1 MFKNSI
7 FENKKNFLSFLK
19 YGTINTYSSKGV
31 NSVNNKQILAALEIA
46 DHELRLIVGEFFN
59 TRFNVIKVERVQCSG
74 VESGQIID
82 SPLVSETIK
91 KMVASASEKIGA
103 KIEKVLLCVPSIDAE
118 RIGVKVNV
126 RVDSID
132 KKITILD
139 IRNAVKKAMSTPIDE
154 QYALINAVCV
164 RYTCNGITTRRRPV
178 GEIAEELTVHL
189 DLLCASRQIAFD
201 YVTCVE
207 NAKLQILDISLDS
220 FAVAKEACLFEQAVD
235 QNIIVLK
242 LERESTAMALLHE
255 GRFASCDV
263 ISQGMGSWI
272 AKVTDQVHLPLDIS
286 SRLVN
291 FNGRIRPESCKTSP
305 IYIWSMD
312 GVTSTISEQEL
323 CDMMSVPAEKWIEE
337 IRAASEPIIASGKTT
352 VVLTGEGAEIEG
364 LAEALSTTLGCTVKR
379 YFPETLG
386 VRSSALTSVLGMFY
400 VYADTRMVLGDT
412 DSCVNMEQFTKSVQV
427 KPIKTSDE
435 NTITNKLKNILFDN
449 KDKD

>member
-1 MFKNSI
+1 M
-7 FENKKNFLSFLK
+7 
-19 YGTINTYSSKGV
+19 
-31 NSVNNKQILAALEIA
+31 NNKQILAALEIA

-59 TRFNVIKVERVQCSG
+59 TRFNVIKVERVLCSG

-82 SPLVSETIK
+82 QPVVSETIR
-91 KMVASASEKIGA
+91 KMIDSASKKVGA
-103 KIEKVLLCVPSIDAE
+103 AIEKVLLCVPSIDAE

-139 IRNAVKKAMSTPIDE
+139 IRNAVKKAMTTPIDE

-164 RYTCNGITTRRRPV
+164 RYTCNGITTRRMPV
-178 GEIAEELTVHL
+178 GEISDELTVHL
-189 DLLCASRQIAFD
+189 DLLCANRQIAFD

-207 NAKLQILDISLDS
+207 AAKLQILDISLDS
-220 FAVAKEACLFEQAVD
+220 FAIAKEACLFEQAVE
-235 QNIIVLK
+235 QNVIVLK
-242 LERESTAMALLHE
+242 LERESTSLALLHE

-263 ISQGMGSWI
+263 IDQGIGNWI
-272 AKVTDQVHLPLDIS
+272 AKVSDQIHLPVDVA
-286 SRLVN
+286 SRLVK
-291 FNGRIRPESCKTSP
+291 FNGRIEPESCMNSP
-305 IYIWSMD
+305 IYIWSLD

-323 CDMMSVPAEKWIEE
+323 CDMMKEPAAKWIDV
-337 IRAASEPIIASGKTT
+337 IRTVSEPIISSKKTT

-364 LAEALSTTLGCTVKR
+364 LAEALQKVLGCTVKR

-400 VYADTRMVLGDT
+400 VYADTHIVLGDT
-412 DSCVNMEQFTKSVQV
+412 DSCVNMEQFVKSVQV
-427 KPIKTSDE
+427 KPVKMQDD

-449 KDKD
+449 KE

>member
-1 MFKNSI
+1 M
-7 FENKKNFLSFLK
+7 
-19 YGTINTYSSKGV
+19 
-31 NSVNNKQILAALEIA
+31 NNKQILAALEIA

-59 TRFNVIKVERVQCSG
+59 TRFNVIKVERVLCSG

-82 SPLVSETIK
+82 QPMVSEAIR
-91 KMVASASEKIGA
+91 KMVDSASLKIGA
-103 KIEKVLLCVPSIDAE
+103 AIEKVLLCVPSIDAE

-164 RYTCNGITTRRRPV
+164 RYTCNGITTRRMPI
-178 GEIAEELTVHL
+178 GDISDELTVHL
-189 DLLCASRQIAFD
+189 DLLCANRQIAFD

-235 QNIIVLK
+235 QNVIVLK
-242 LERESTAMALLHE
+242 LERESTSMALLHE

-263 ISQGMGSWI
+263 IPHGIGNWI
-272 AKVTDQVHLPLDIS
+272 AKVSDLVQLPLDVAG
-286 SRLVN
+286 RLVK
-291 FNGRIRPESCKTSP
+291 FNGRVEPESCKTSP
-305 IYIWSMD
+305 IYIWSLD

-323 CDMMSVPAEKWIEE
+323 CDIMKEPAEKWIDE
-337 IRAASEPIIASGKTT
+337 IKSASEPIVSSMKTS

-364 LAEALSTTLGCTVKR
+364 LAESLQKALGCSVKR

-386 VRSSALTSVLGMFY
+386 VRSSALTGVLGMFY
-400 VYADTRMVLGDT
+400 VYADTRIALGDT
-412 DSCVNMEQFTKSVQV
+412 EGCVNMEQFMKSVQV
-427 KPIKTSDE
+427 KPIKSASD

-449 KDKD
+449 KEKD